1 MGALT
6 KMLLSINDKPGTFAT
21 DGVLRSSPLPG
32 LKIEGIGPICFP
44 LCSDQA
50 KKIINVASQA
60 PFGLGEKT
68 LIDESVRY
76 DI

>member
-6 KMLLSINDKPGTFAT
+6 KMLLSINDKAWTFAT
-21 DGVLRSSPLPG
+21 DGILNSSLFPG
-32 LKIEGIGPICFP
+32 LTIEGVGPICLP
-44 LCSDQA
+44 LCNGQA
-50 KKIINVASQA
+50 KEIINVASQA